1 MYEFWTPVIRRIDL
15 FPECSSQLKAD
26 EIVVCF
32 FGGEMG
38 GAELFILLPKLNLRI
53 TKKKNLSFSWTTL
66 MFEVVG
72 KKIEHKRIWNSVFK
86 H

>member
-1 MYEFWTPVIRRIDL
+1 MGFQKIDL

-53 TKKKNLSFSWTTL
+53 TKKTCLSVEQL
-66 MFEVVG
+66 
-72 KKIEHKRIWNSVFK
+72 
-86 H
+86 